1 LTGFFSTP
9 GLLFAKPL
17 FCNSFFIGYSV
28 IRCLFSVPNLSGK
41 VTRLLI
47 CRSFGFWFDFEG
59 HAGLFE
65 NVMGA
70 VFFVSNM
77 INCFPEQN
85 RSRTVQ
91 PIGIKFLLPERS
103 GMVYPE
109 RSRKVYPERSRK
121 VEFLL
126 PERSRRAQKL
136 EKPVR
141 KIRASASL
149 SDRIFSF
156 QSEVLSAAE
165 VLALSEVEV
174 RKN

>member
-1 LTGFFSTP
+1 MTGFFSTS
-9 GLLFAKPL
+9 GLLFTKPL

-28 IRCLFSVPNLSGK
+28 ISRLFYVLNLSGK

-77 INCFPEQN
+77 INCFPEHN

-103 GMVYPE
+103 
-109 RSRKVYPERSRK
+109 RS
-121 VEFLL
+121 
-126 PERSRRAQKL
+126 AQKL
-136 EKPVR
+136 VNHPFKYQPQHY
-141 KIRASASL
+141 IAS
-149 SDRIFSF
+149 
-156 QSEVLSAAE
+156 
-165 VLALSEVEV
+165 
-174 RKN
+174 KNSVAIIK